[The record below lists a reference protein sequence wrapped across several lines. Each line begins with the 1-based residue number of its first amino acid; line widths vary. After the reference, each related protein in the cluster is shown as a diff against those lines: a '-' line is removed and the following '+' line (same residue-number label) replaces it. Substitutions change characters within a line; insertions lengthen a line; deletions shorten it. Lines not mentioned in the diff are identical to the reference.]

1 MTSSSSR
8 IEPWTRTRTGAAVP
22 PLRDVAS
29 AQEEWRTKGNRR
41 HPRGRACLWIKLS
54 CGHCV
59 QRMVRLSKDG
69 TATAPSRARCDEC
82 PPRPPRGGIRVEEV
96 E

>member
-8 IEPWTRTRTGAAVP
+8 IRPQTRTRSGPAE
-22 PLRDVAS
+22 PLRDVVS
-29 AQEEWRTKGNRR
+29 AEEEWRTSGNRR

-59 QRMVRLSKDG
+59 QRMVRLSKDK
-69 TATAPSRARCDEC
+69 TATAPKRARCDEC